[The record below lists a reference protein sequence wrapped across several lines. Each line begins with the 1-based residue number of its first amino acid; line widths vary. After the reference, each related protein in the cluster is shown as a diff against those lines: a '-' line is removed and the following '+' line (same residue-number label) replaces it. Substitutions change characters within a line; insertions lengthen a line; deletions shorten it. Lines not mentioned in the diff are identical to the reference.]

1 MTTIARVFS
10 FLVLLLERIKGEQV
24 FVLARLD
31 PKAVSHLVGQSLID
45 YEIHIHCQRKQFVRV
60 YRRWPWFNRTYVLY
74 RVYTVISGTAPLDIV
89 EACKIEMDIPA
100 QLPSFVDDNVQRMKA
115 VNAYLDLVIAR
126 LTKS

>member
-1 MTTIARVFS
+1 MTTIARVLS

-31 PKAVSHLVGQSLID
+31 PKAISHLVGQSLID
-45 YEIHIHCQRKQFVRV
+45 YEIHIHCQRKQYAKI
-60 YRRWPWFNRTYVLY
+60 YRRWPWLKRTYVLY
-74 RVYTVISGTAPLDIV
+74 RVFSVITGTAPRDIV
-89 EACKIEMDIPA
+89 EACQIEVDIPA
-100 QLPSFVDDNVQRMKA
+100 QLPSFVDDDLQRMKA